1 MATLVD
7 KGKELMISALNTS
20 GPVHIGWGT
29 GGDTVSETDTSLNTE
44 ASEDRVSGTKSIVTT
59 TKDNDTYQVVGEIT
73 ADGSKTIDNAGLFTD
88 TAANDG
94 DLVVKGGFT
103 GVPVDEGDKIEFTVK
118 IQQTNV

>member
-7 KGKELMISALNTS
+7 KGKEVMIAALNTS

-29 GGDTVSETDTSLNTE
+29 GGTTVTETDTTLNTE
-44 ASEDRVSGTKSIVTT
+44 ASENRVSGTKSVVTT
-59 TKDNDTYQVVGEIT
+59 TKDNDTYQVVGEMT
-73 ADGSKTIDNAGLFTD
+73 ADGTKTVDNAGLFTD
-88 TAANDG
+88 TKANDG

-103 GVPVDEGDKIEFTVK
+103 GVALEENDKIEFTIK